1 MAKRRQN
8 RKRKQQAPQQKPQ
21 QAPARRAAVVPRV
34 NMLTMLDA
42 GARAWAK
49 LLDDPCAANL
59 VYPCYP
65 TGTGGSVLM
74 RFETDNLY
82 YTGATETA
90 GMFLVCP
97 GALQGFTNN
106 VPQTSDTAPG
116 SPLGAFLTQV
126 PGYSFIHANA
136 NSFRAVAGCMQ
147 IMYPG
152 TELNRS
158 GIVGVGITDGAVFS
172 RNIATANGGG
182 NINLSAGEL
191 RTMCQHVE
199 RMPTGV
205 VEIKWFPGN
214 KDQQPEST
222 QGNDLNST
230 DEIGGRNTMF
240 ASVSGFPVSTG
251 VRIRTVCV
259 YEISFGAG
267 AGQVTGAH
275 APPSINTPA
284 QVVKAMSTRDPL
296 WYIESAVKA
305 GKAIGTAISYAA
317 AGYKAASSIAA
328 GLALV

>member
-1 MAKRRQN
+1 
-8 RKRKQQAPQQKPQ
+8 
-21 QAPARRAAVVPRV
+21 
-34 NMLTMLDA
+34 MLTVLDS

-106 VPQTSDTAPG
+106 VPQTSDVLG

-126 PGYSFIHANA
+126 PGYTFIHGNA

-182 NINLSAGEL
+182 NINTSAGEM

-214 KDQQPEST
+214 KDQQSEST

-230 DEIGGRNTMF
+230 DEISGRNVMF

-251 VRIRTVCV
+251 VRIRIVCV
-259 YEISFGAG
+259 YEISFGSG
-267 AGQVTGAH
+267 AGQVAGAH
-275 APPSINTPA
+275 SPPSINTPA
-284 QVVKAMSTRDPL
+284 QIIRAMTSRDPL

-305 GKAIGTAISYAA
+305 GKAIGTAISYVN

-328 GLALV
+328 GLALL